1 MKITAHQQ
9 GHLLEGLRVLFVD
22 DNEINQEIASAQLN
36 VLGCIVHIAS
46 SGQNAIELLVN
57 TTFDLVLMDLN
68 MPIMDGYQTTSLI
81 RQNPKFS
88 ELPIIALSAN
98 FATGEK
104 DRVILAGMNQW
115 LTKPIKL
122 DELLIALNSLQDSE
136 DGRAT
141 GVTESEQTV
150 SCKESTFDVEAALA
164 RLGRNRVFFWKMLL
178 KFRDSYIDAGTQVRN
193 LLAEGNNIEAQ
204 HLAHKVAG
212 VAGNLSIIEVYEA
225 ALTLDKLL
233 DTNDSMPELFIV
245 GLEQSLRQFV
255 MAMDQF
261 EIMTQE
267 VDDIPDELLP
277 KNILELTPLLSE
289 LKRLLD
295 EDETQAG
302 RHLELLKPSL
312 LERGLEVE
320 LTRLQKQVAG
330 YDFDSAIETFLQITQ
345 QLNISLGDL

>member
-1 MKITAHQQ
+1 
-9 GHLLEGLRVLFVD
+9 
-22 DNEINQEIASAQLN
+22 
-36 VLGCIVHIAS
+36 
-46 SGQNAIELLVN
+46 
-57 TTFDLVLMDLN
+57 
-68 MPIMDGYQTTSLI
+68 
-81 RQNPKFS
+81 
-88 ELPIIALSAN
+88 
-98 FATGEK
+98 
-104 DRVILAGMNQW
+104 
-115 LTKPIKL
+115 
-122 DELLIALNSLQDSE
+122 
-136 DGRAT
+136 
-141 GVTESEQTV
+141 
-150 SCKESTFDVEAALA
+150 
-164 RLGRNRVFFWKMLL
+164 MLL